1 MQKQSFDGLVVKL
14 ASAQTI
20 EKRSHGIVDHAD
32 TVNYRTGK
40 PKHKG
45 LFCESIFGPIRNFE
59 CSCGKY
65 KGVRYKAVVCERCG
79 VEVTNARVRRE
90 RMGHIDLATP
100 VIHVWYQ
107 NSVSGGIHHLL
118 GLSGNEIQKI
128 LGFVKY
134 IVTSHV
140 TDEQRENMFK
150 NLEEN
155 VKSTLERIDESYLS
169 EKEQIAINAK
179 ASKNALQDLEN
190 RYVANKAEIELEFN
204 RIKGIISTLDRGVT
218 ILESD
223 YRNIFSQFEDQ
234 VSFYSWPLAIYNMLK
249 GLDIKQEIDKN
260 LKEFSSIK
268 SVEKRKKT
276 FILIKLLINLYS
288 SGVEPENM
296 VITKLPVIPPD
307 LRPVVQLDGG
317 RFATSDVNLFYRRVL
332 MRNIRLK
339 KMIQVGMP
347 DVVKK
352 NEIRLLQEAVNN
364 LFVGEKQATGWGSG
378 TKVSKSLSDMLS
390 GKEGIFR
397 RNLLGK
403 RVDYSGR
410 SVITVWPNL
419 KLDECGIPLYIAMRI
434 FSPFVIGKLIAKK
447 IAYTP
452 KQAEKMIKEW
462 HPLALKYLEEV
473 VKDKY
478 VLLNRAPT
486 LHRLSIEAFKVKL
499 MPGKTI
505 RLHPL
510 VCTSFNADFDG
521 DQMAVH
527 LPISQEAQDEAKNL
541 IAADKNVLKPTDGE
555 PAIVHSQ
562 DMVHGIYYLTD
573 DRIHAWSFV
582 GYYHSMKSVIQAY
595 ESKSIQLKDKV
606 IVLFQDETIETT
618 VGRVIFNSVL
628 PEKNPFI
635 NETVH
640 KKKLHK
646 LLNNIFDEYGQ
657 ETAVKVADAI
667 KDLWF
672 NYATYSGLSISAVG
686 IEIPQEKEALLKLW
700 DDKVNEV
707 YKYYYKWFLS
717 DDEKHRQIVQ
727 IWTDIKN
734 KLEKHAKEL
743 LIDKGDDVFAMIDS
757 WARWSYNNSTQIL
770 GMKWLVMNQ
779 TGRIIELPIKGNFVE
794 GLSPIEYFI
803 SSHTARKGKA
813 DTALRTADSWYL
825 TRKLCDSSQEVVVKD
840 TDCGTEDSLIISKME
855 VESYNGD
862 FEETLYGR
870 VLASDIHDAYGN
882 TILHAGD
889 MIDKKK
895 LALILESDVDVV
907 NLRSPMICKTVS
919 GVCQKCYGMDL
930 ATREIVRLWTP
941 VGIIAAQSIG
951 EPSTQ
956 LTMDTFHKWWVVS
969 AGEDMAQGID
979 RVKQLFEV
987 RKPKT
992 SAIIAPFD
1000 GIVRFTEKG
1009 KMRFMSLESQFEKE
1023 TLLFKDGYE
1032 VTVKKGTSL
1041 VKGSVYAVKGASKM
1055 KVKDDGMVLEVHKD
1069 HIVFG
1074 TKKLVEYSLIGL
1086 NPLGINEW
1094 DEVFKGQ
1101 ILTSGAVDI
1110 KEYQDIV
1117 GDIEAMKYMLREVN
1131 AVYGVQG
1138 QAINDKHIE
1147 IIIKQLFSK
1156 VFIYD
1161 AGDSSLIPGSHAK
1174 YEDVVSINKELVSA
1188 GKRPCVFKRMVLW
1201 LTSIAKETDSWLSSA
1216 SFQETIRVMVD
1227 ASLKGAVDDLSDLK
1241 SNVIIGR
1248 LLPIGQEFI
1257 DRQDKSA
1264 FDEAMAQSQLTVE
1277 ERNVEVEA

>member
-40 PKHKG
+40 PKHKW

-65 KGVRYKAVVCERCG
+65 KGVRYKGVVCERCG

-107 NSVSGGIHHLL
+107 SSVSGGIHHLL

-134 IVTSHV
+134 IVTSQV
-140 TDEQRENMFK
+140 SDEQRESMFK
-150 NLEEN
+150 LLEDN
-155 VKSTLERIDESYLS
+155 VKETIIKIDEIYLA
-169 EKEQIAINAK
+169 EKEQISANTK
-179 ASKNALQDLEN
+179 APKNALQDLEN
-190 RYVANKAEIELEFN
+190 RYVGNKAEIDLEFN
-204 RIKGIISTLDRGVT
+204 RIKGIISSLDRGAT

-223 YRNIFSQFEDQ
+223 YRNIFSQFDGQ

-249 GLDIKQEIDKN
+249 GLNIKQEIDKN
-260 LKEFSSIK
+260 LKDFASIK

-307 LRPVVQLDGG
+307 LRPVVQLDGW

-364 LFVGEKQATGWGSG
+364 LFVGEKQTTWPG

-410 SVITVWPNL
+410 SVITVGPDL
-419 KLDECGIPLYIAMRI
+419 KLDECWIPLYIAVRI

-462 HPLALKYLEEV
+462 HPLALRYLQEV
-473 VKDKY
+473 VKEKY

-510 VCTSFNADFDG
+510 VCWSFNADFDG

-527 LPISQEAQDEAKNL
+527 LPISQEAQEEARTL

-573 DRIHAWSFV
+573 DRIHKGIFV
-582 GYYHSMKSVIQAY
+582 WYYDSIESVMHAY
-595 ESKSIQLKDKV
+595 QSKSIKLKDQV
-606 IVLFQDETIETT
+606 VLVLNGESIDTT
-618 VGRVIFNSVL
+618 VGRCIFNNAMPKWSV
-628 PEKNPFI
+628 FI
-635 NETVH
+635 NETIQ
-640 KKKLHK
+640 KKRLHN
-646 LLNNIFDEYGQ
+646 LLNRIFDDYGQ
-657 ETAVKVADAI
+657 EIAVDFADHI
-667 KDLWF
+667 KNLWF
-672 NYATYSGLSISAVG
+672 TYATFSWLSISAVG
-686 IEIPQEKEALLKLW
+686 IEIPHEKDELLKLG
-700 DDKVNEV
+700 DEKVNEV
-707 YKYYYKWFLS
+707 YKYYYKGFLS

-727 IWTDIKN
+727 IWTDIKD
-734 KLEKHAKEL
+734 KLEKHAKAL
-743 LIDKGDDVFAMIDS
+743 LIEKWDDVFSMIDS
-757 WARWSYNNSTQIL
+757 GSRWSYNNSTQIL
-770 GMKWLVMNQ
+770 GMKGLVMNQ
-779 TGRIIELPIKGNFVE
+779 TGKIIELPIKGNFVE
-794 GLSPIEYFI
+794 WLSPIEYFI
-803 SSHTARKGKA
+803 SAHTARKGKA

-825 TRKLCDSSQEVVVKD
+825 TRKLCDSSQEVVVKKD
-840 TDCGTEDSLIISKME
+840 DCGTEESLIVSKME

-870 VLASDIHDAYGN
+870 VLASDIEDSYNHI
-882 TILHAGD
+882 ILHTGD
-889 MIDKKK
+889 MIDKKN
-895 LALILESDVDVV
+895 LALLIDSDIEVV
-907 NLRSPMICKTVS
+907 NVRSPMICKTIS
-919 GVCQKCYGMDL
+919 WVCQKCYGMDL
-930 ATREIVRLWTP
+930 STRNIVKMGTP

-956 LTMDTFHKWWVVS
+956 LTMNTFHKGGVAS
-969 AGEDMAQGID
+969 AWEDMSQGIE

-992 SAIIAPFD
+992 AAIVASFD
-1000 GIVRFTEKG
+1000 GIIRFTEKW
-1009 KMRFMSLESQFEKE
+1009 KMRFMSLESNFEKE
-1023 TLLFKDGYE
+1023 TYLFKDGFE
-1032 VTVKKGTSL
+1032 SIVKKWTSL
-1041 VKGSVYAVKGASKM
+1041 IKWSVYAVKGASKM
-1055 KVKDDGMVLEVHKD
+1055 KVQDDGMVLEVHKD

-1074 TKKLVEYSLIGL
+1074 TKKLLEYSLIGL
-1086 NPLGINEW
+1086 NPLGLDEW
-1094 DEVFKGQ
+1094 DEVFKWQ
-1101 ILTSGAVDI
+1101 ILTSWAVDL
-1110 KEYQDIV
+1110 KEYQEIV
-1117 GDIEAMKYMLREVN
+1117 WDLEAMKYMLREVN
-1131 AVYGVQG
+1131 AVYGIQG
-1138 QAINDKHIE
+1138 QSINDKHIE

-1156 VFIYD
+1156 VFIFD
-1161 AGDSSLIPGSHAK
+1161 AGDSSLIPWSHAK
-1174 YEDVVSINKELVSA
+1174 YEDVVSINAELIAA
-1188 GKRPCVFKRMVLW
+1188 GKKPCVFKRMVLG

-1227 ASLKGAVDDLSDLK
+1227 ASLKWSVDNLSDLK
-1241 SNVIIGR
+1241 ANVILWR

-1264 FDEAMAQSQLTVE
+1264 FELAMSQDQVTVDK
-1277 ERNVEVEA
+1277 VVKV

>member
-1 MQKQSFDGLVVKL
+1 MHKQSFDGLVVKL

-40 PKHKG
+40 PKHKW
-45 LFCESIFGPIRNFE
+45 LFCESIFWPIRNYE

-65 KGVRYKAVVCERCG
+65 KWVRYKWVVCERCW

-107 NSVSGGIHHLL
+107 SGVSGGIHHLL
-118 GLSGNEIQKI
+118 WLSGNEIQKI
-128 LGFVKY
+128 LWFVKY
-134 IVTSHV
+134 IVTSNV
-140 TDEQRENMFK
+140 TDESREKMFLS
-150 NLEEN
+150 LEEN
-155 VKSTLERIDESYLS
+155 VKSTLVRIDEMYLQ
-169 EKEQIAINAK
+169 EKEVIASNAK
-179 ASKNALQDLEN
+179 ASKNALQDLDSK
-190 RYVANKAEIELEFN
+190 YIANKNDIEQEFN
-204 RIKGIISTLDRGVT
+204 RVKNIISDLDRGST

-223 YRNIFSQFEDQ
+223 YRNIFSNFDDV
-234 VSFYSWPLAIYNMLK
+234 VSFHSWPLAIYNLLK
-249 GLDIKQEIDKN
+249 SLDVKKEIDKN
-260 LKEFSSIK
+260 LKEFPTIK
-268 SVEKRKKT
+268 SVEKRKKI

-288 SGVEPENM
+288 SGVAPENM

-364 LFVGEKQATGWGSG
+364 LFVWEKQAAGGSG

-434 FSPFVIGKLIAKK
+434 FSPFVVGKLIQKK
-447 IAYTP
+447 ITYTP
-452 KQAEKMIKEW
+452 KQAEKMIKEG

-527 LPISQEAQDEAKNL
+527 LPISYEAQQEAKNL
-541 IAADKNVLKPTDGE
+541 IAADKNVLKPTDGQ
-555 PAIVHSQ
+555 PAITHSQ

-573 DRIHAWSFV
+573 DKIHAGVFV
-582 GYYHSMKSVIQAY
+582 GYYDSFETVISSYNSSSVW
-595 ESKSIQLKDKV
+595 LKDK
-606 IVLFQDETIETT
+606 ITLVLDGQTPIETT
-618 VGRVIFNSVL
+618 VGRVLFNSVL
-628 PEKNPFI
+628 PQSDIAFI
-635 NETVH
+635 NETIN
-640 KKKLHK
+640 KKKLHN
-646 LLNNIFDEYGQ
+646 LLNRIFDEFGQ
-657 ETAVKVADAI
+657 EAAVKVADAI

-672 NYATYSGLSISAVG
+672 KFATHSGLSISAIG
-686 IEIPQEKEALLKLW
+686 IQIPQEKEQILKEG
-700 DDKVNEV
+700 DDKINEI

-727 IWTDIKN
+727 VWSDVKSQIEAIVK
-734 KLEKHAKEL
+734 KM
-743 LIDKGDDVFAMIDS
+743 LIAAGDDVFAMIDS

-770 GMKWLVMNQ
+770 GMKGLVMNQ
-779 TGRIIELPIKGNFVE
+779 TGKIIELPIKGNFVE
-794 GLSPIEYFI
+794 WLTPIEYFI

-825 TRKLCDSSQEVVVKD
+825 TRKLCDASQEVVVKEHDCD
-840 TDCGTEDSLIISKME
+840 TTDSLIVSKME

-870 VLASDIHDAYGN
+870 VLASDVIDWYGN
-882 TILHAGD
+882 VILHTWD
-889 MIDKKK
+889 MLDKKK
-895 LALILESDVDVV
+895 LNMILTADIDLI
-907 NLRSPMICKTVS
+907 NIRSPMICKTVS

-930 ATREIVRLWTP
+930 ATREIVNLGTP

-969 AGEDMAQGID
+969 AWEDMAQGID

-1000 GIVRFTEKG
+1000 GTVRFYEKW
-1009 KMRFMSLESQFEKE
+1009 KMKFMSLQSEFAQE
-1023 TLLFKDGYE
+1023 TLLFKEWYTL
-1032 VTVKKGTSL
+1032 TVKKWDSL
-1041 VKGSVYAVKGASKM
+1041 VKWSIYAMKGTSKM
-1055 KVKDDGMVLEVHKD
+1055 KVKEDGMVLEVSKD

-1074 TKKLVEYSLIGL
+1074 TKKLTEYSLTGL
-1086 NPLGINEW
+1086 NPLISNEW
-1094 DEVFKGQ
+1094 ESVYKWQ
-1101 ILTSGAVDI
+1101 ILTTWAVDI
-1110 KEYQDIV
+1110 KEYQEVV
-1117 GDIEAMKYMLREVN
+1117 GDIEAMKYMLRQVN
-1131 AVYGVQG
+1131 GVYWVQG

-1161 AGDSSLIPGSHAK
+1161 AGNSSLIPGSHAK
-1174 YEDVVSINKELVSA
+1174 YEDVVTINKQLEAA
-1188 GKRPCVFKRMVLW
+1188 GKKPCVYKRMVLW

-1227 ASLKGAVDDLSDLK
+1227 ASLKWAVDDLNDLK
-1241 SNVIIGR
+1241 ANVIIGR
-1248 LLPIGQEFI
+1248 LLPIGQEFVA
-1257 DRQDKSA
+1257 RQERNA
-1264 FDEAMAQSQLTVE
+1264 FDLGMTHDQTTITHSDTID
-1277 ERNVEVEA
+1277 

>member
-20 EKRSHGIVDHAD
+20 EKRSHGVVDHAD

-40 PKHKG
+40 PKQKG

-118 GLSGNEIQKI
+118 GLSGTEIQKI

-134 IVTSHV
+134 IVTSQV
-140 TDEQRENMFK
+140 TDEQRELMYK
-150 NLEEN
+150 TLEESVTATMN
-155 VKSTLERIDESYLS
+155 QLDEVYAA
-169 EKEQIAINAK
+169 EKEQLASNAK
-179 ASKNALQDLEN
+179 ASKNALQDLESK
-190 RYVANKAEIELEFN
+190 YIANKAEIDLEFN
-204 RIKGIISTLDRGVT
+204 RVKGIIATLDRGAT

-223 YRNIFSQFEDQ
+223 YRSIFAQFDEQ
-234 VSFYSWPLAIYNMLK
+234 VAFHSGPLAIYNMLK
-249 GLDIKQEIDKN
+249 GLDLKQEIDKN
-260 LKEFSSIK
+260 LKEFATIK

-288 SGVEPENM
+288 SGVAPENM

-364 LFVGEKQATGWGSG
+364 LFVGEKQAAGAGS
-378 TKVSKSLSDMLS
+378 KVSKSLSDMLS

-410 SVITVWPNL
+410 SVITVGPQL

-447 IAYTP
+447 VAYTP
-452 KQAEKMIKEW
+452 KQAEKMIKEG

-527 LPISQEAQDEAKNL
+527 LPISQDAQDEAKNL

-573 DRIHAWSFV
+573 DRIHAGAMM
-582 GYYHSMKSVIQAY
+582 GYFDSLEAVIQAY
-595 ESKSIQLKDKV
+595 EAKSVNLKDKV
-606 IVLFQDETIETT
+606 VVLVNNEPVETT

-628 PEKNPFI
+628 PEGTPYI
-635 NETVH
+635 NETIQ

-646 LLNNIFDEYGQ
+646 LLNSIFDDSGQ
-657 ETAVKVADAI
+657 ESAVKVADAI
-667 KDLWF
+667 KDLGF
-672 NYATYSGLSISAVG
+672 KYATYSGLSISAVG
-686 IEIPQEKEALLKLW
+686 IEIPQEKDALLRQG
-700 DDKVNEV
+700 DEQVNEV
-707 YKYYYKWFLS
+707 YKYYYKGFLT

-727 IWTDIKN
+727 IWTDVKN

-743 LIDKGDDVFAMIDS
+743 LIEKGDDVYSMIDS
-757 WARWSYNNSTQIL
+757 GARGSYNNSTQIL
-770 GMKWLVMNQ
+770 GMKGLVMNQ
-779 TGRIIELPIKGNFVE
+779 TGKIIELPIKGNFVE

-813 DTALRTADSWYL
+813 DTALRTADSGYL
-825 TRKLCDSSQEVVVKD
+825 TRKLCDSSQEVVVKQE
-840 TDCGTEDSLIISKME
+840 DCGTQESLIISKAE
-855 VESYNGD
+855 VESYSGD

-870 VLASDIHDAYGN
+870 VLASDLHDAYGN
-882 TILHAGD
+882 VILHAGD

-895 LALILESDVDVV
+895 LNLIIESDIEIV
-907 NLRSPMICKTVS
+907 NVRSPMICKTVS

-930 ATREIVRLWTP
+930 ATREIVRLGTP

-956 LTMDTFHKWWVVS
+956 LTMDTFHK
-969 AGEDMAQGID
+969 G
-979 RVKQLFEV
+979 
-987 RKPKT
+987 
-992 SAIIAPFD
+992 
-1000 GIVRFTEKG
+1000 
-1009 KMRFMSLESQFEKE
+1009 
-1023 TLLFKDGYE
+1023 
-1032 VTVKKGTSL
+1032 
-1041 VKGSVYAVKGASKM
+1041 
-1055 KVKDDGMVLEVHKD
+1055 
-1069 HIVFG
+1069 
-1074 TKKLVEYSLIGL
+1074 
-1086 NPLGINEW
+1086 
-1094 DEVFKGQ
+1094 
-1101 ILTSGAVDI
+1101 
-1110 KEYQDIV
+1110 
-1117 GDIEAMKYMLREVN
+1117 
-1131 AVYGVQG
+1131 
-1138 QAINDKHIE
+1138 
-1147 IIIKQLFSK
+1147 
-1156 VFIYD
+1156 
-1161 AGDSSLIPGSHAK
+1161 
-1174 YEDVVSINKELVSA
+1174 
-1188 GKRPCVFKRMVLW
+1188 
-1201 LTSIAKETDSWLSSA
+1201 
-1216 SFQETIRVMVD
+1216 
-1227 ASLKGAVDDLSDLK
+1227 
-1241 SNVIIGR
+1241 
-1248 LLPIGQEFI
+1248 
-1257 DRQDKSA
+1257 
-1264 FDEAMAQSQLTVE
+1264 
-1277 ERNVEVEA
+1277 

>member
-20 EKRSHGIVDHAD
+20 EKRSHGVVDHAD

-40 PKHKG
+40 PKQKW

-134 IVTSHV
+134 IVTSQI
-140 TDEQRENMFK
+140 TDEQREAMFTM
-150 NLEEN
+150 LEEN
-155 VKSTLERIDESYLS
+155 VKATIAKIDESYLV
-169 EKEQIAINAK
+169 EKEQIITNTK

-190 RYVANKAEIELEFN
+190 RYIANKVEVDLEFN
-204 RIKGIISTLDRGVT
+204 RIKGLISTLDRGAT

-223 YRNIFSQFEDQ
+223 YRNIFAQFDEQ
-234 VSFYSWPLAIYNMLK
+234 VAFHSGPLAIYNMLK

-288 SGVEPENM
+288 SGVAPENM

-364 LFVGEKQATGWGSG
+364 LFVGEKQTTGAGS
-378 TKVSKSLSDMLS
+378 KVSKSLSDMLS

-410 SVITVWPNL
+410 SVITVWPHL

-452 KQAEKMIKEW
+452 KQAEKMIKEG
-462 HPLALKYLEEV
+462 HHLALKYLEEV

-573 DRIHAWSFV
+573 DRIHAGAMM
-582 GYYHSMKSVIQAY
+582 GYFESLEAVIQAY
-595 ESKSIQLKDKV
+595 QAQSVKLKDKV
-606 IVLFQDETIETT
+606 IVLVEDEAIETT
-618 VGRVIFNSVL
+618 VGRVIFNSSL
-628 PEKNPFI
+628 PEDTLFI
-635 NETVH
+635 NETIQ

-646 LLNNIFDEYGQ
+646 LLNSIFDDYGQ

-667 KDLWF
+667 KDLGF
-672 NYATYSGLSISAVG
+672 KYATYSWLSISAVG
-686 IEIPQEKEALLKLW
+686 IEIPQEKDALLKQG
-700 DDKVNEV
+700 DEQVNEV
-707 YKYYYKWFLS
+707 YKYYYKGFLT
-717 DDEKHRQIVQ
+717 DDEKHRQIIQ
-727 IWTDIKN
+727 IWTDVKN
-734 KLEKHAKEL
+734 KLEKYAKEL
-743 LIDKGDDVFAMIDS
+743 LIEKGDDVFAMIDS
-757 WARWSYNNSTQIL
+757 GARGSYNNSTQIL

-779 TGRIIELPIKGNFVE
+779 TGKIIELPIKGNFVE

-813 DTALRTADSWYL
+813 DTALRTADSGYL
-825 TRKLCDSSQEVVVKD
+825 TRKLCDSSQEVVVKQH
-840 TDCGTEDSLIISKME
+840 DCGTEDSLIISKVE
-855 VESYNGD
+855 IESYNGD

-870 VLASDIHDAYGN
+870 VLASDIEDSYGN
-882 TILHAGD
+882 TILHIGD

-895 LALILESDVDVV
+895 LNLIVEGDIDLV
-907 NLRSPMICKTVS
+907 NVRSPMICKTVS

-930 ATREIVRLWTP
+930 ATRDIVRLGTP

-956 LTMDTFHKWWVVS
+956 LTMDTFHKGWVVS
-969 AGEDMAQGID
+969 AWEDMAQGID

-992 SAIIAPFD
+992 SAIVAPFD

-1009 KMRFMSLESQFEKE
+1009 KMRFMILESNFDKE
-1023 TLLFKDGYE
+1023 TYLFKDGYE
-1032 VTVKKGTSL
+1032 ATVKKGTSL
-1041 VKGSVYAVKGASKM
+1041 IKWSVYAVKWASKM
-1055 KVKDDGMVLEVHKD
+1055 KVKDDGMVLEVKKD
-1069 HIVFG
+1069 HIIFG

-1086 NPLGINEW
+1086 NPIGLDEG
-1094 DEVFKGQ
+1094 DEVLKGQ
-1101 ILTSGAVDI
+1101 ILTTGAVDI

-1117 GDIEAMKYMLREVN
+1117 GDLEAMKYMLREVN

-1161 AGDSSLIPGSHAK
+1161 AGDSSYIPGSHAK
-1174 YEDVVSINKELVSA
+1174 YEDVVSINKELVTA
-1188 GKRPCVFKRMVLW
+1188 GKRPCIFKRMVLG

-1241 SNVIIGR
+1241 SNVILGR

-1264 FDEAMAQSQLTVE
+1264 FELAMAQDQMTVDKKGE
-1277 ERNVEVEA
+1277 EIVQV

>member
-20 EKRSHGIVDHAD
+20 EKRSHGVVDHAD

-40 PKHKG
+40 PKQKW
-45 LFCESIFGPIRNFE
+45 LFCESIFGPMRNFE

-65 KGVRYKAVVCERCG
+65 KGVRYKGVVCERCG

-90 RMGHIDLATP
+90 RMGHIELATP

-107 NSVSGGIHHLL
+107 SSVSGGIHHLL

-134 IVTSHV
+134 IVTSQI
-140 TDEQRENMFK
+140 TDEQREQMFTM
-150 NLEEN
+150 LEEN
-155 VKSTLERIDESYLS
+155 VTQTMARIDEIYLA
-169 EKEQIAINAK
+169 EKEQISANAK
-179 ASKNALQDLEN
+179 APKNALQDLEN
-190 RYVANKAEIELEFN
+190 RYVGNKAEVDLEFN
-204 RIKGIISTLDRGVT
+204 RVKAIISTLNRGVT

-223 YRNIFSQFEDQ
+223 YRNIFSQFDSQ

-249 GLDIKQEIDKN
+249 GLDIKKEIDKN

-296 VITKLPVIPPD
+296 IITKLPVIPPD

-364 LFVGEKQATGWGSG
+364 LFVGEKQTAGAGN
-378 TKVSKSLSDMLS
+378 KVSKSLSDMLS

-410 SVITVWPNL
+410 SVITVWPDL
-419 KLDECGIPLYIAMRI
+419 KLDECGIPLYIAVRI
-434 FSPFVIGKLIAKK
+434 FSPFVIGKLISKK

-510 VCTSFNADFDG
+510 VCWSFNADFDG

-527 LPISQEAQDEAKNL
+527 LPISQEAQEEAKTL
-541 IAADKNVLKPTDGE
+541 IAADKNLLKPTDGE

-573 DRIHAWSFV
+573 DKINEGVFV
-582 GYYHSMKSVIQAY
+582 GYYDSLQTVVHSYQ
-595 ESKSIQLKDKV
+595 SKSIQLKDKILLV
-606 IVLFQDETIETT
+606 FNGESIETT
-618 VGRVIFNSVL
+618 VGRVIFNSAL
-628 PEKNPFI
+628 PEWSTFI
-635 NETVH
+635 NETIK
-640 KKKLHK
+640 KKKLHS
-646 LLNNIFDEYGQ
+646 LLNDVFDEYGPEITVEFADQ
-657 ETAVKVADAI
+657 VKN
-667 KDLWF
+667 LWF
-672 NYATYSGLSISAVG
+672 TYATLSWLSISAVG
-686 IEIPQEKEALLKLW
+686 IEIPHEKEALLK
-700 DDKVNEV
+700 DGDERVNEV
-707 YKYYYKWFLS
+707 YKYYYKGFLS
-717 DDEKHRQIVQ
+717 DEEKHRQIVQ
-727 IWTDIKN
+727 IWTDVKDA
-734 KLEKHAKEL
+734 LEKHAKAL
-743 LIDKGDDVFAMIDS
+743 LIEKADDVFAMIDS
-757 WARWSYNNSTQIL
+757 GARWSYNNSTQIL

-779 TGRIIELPIKGNFVE
+779 TGKIIELPIKGNFVE
-794 GLSPIEYFI
+794 WLSPIEYFI
-803 SSHTARKGKA
+803 SAHTARKGKA
-813 DTALRTADSWYL
+813 DTALRTADSGYL
-825 TRKLCDSSQEVVVKD
+825 TRKLCDSSQEVVVKQE
-840 TDCGTEDSLIISKME
+840 DCGTEDSLIVSKME
-855 VESYNGD
+855 VESYSGD

-870 VLASDIHDAYGN
+870 VLATDIEDSYGT
-882 TILHAGD
+882 TILHTGD
-889 MIDKKK
+889 MIDKKN
-895 LALILESDVDVV
+895 LALLMESNIEVV
-907 NLRSPMICKTVS
+907 NVRSPMICKQIS
-919 GVCQKCYGMDL
+919 WVCQKCYGMDL
-930 ATREIVRLWTP
+930 STRNVVKMGTP

-969 AGEDMAQGID
+969 AWEDMAQGIE

-992 SAIIAPFD
+992 AAVVASFD
-1000 GIVRFTEKG
+1000 GIVRFTEKW
-1009 KMRFMSLESQFEKE
+1009 KMRFMTLESDFERE
-1023 TLLFKDGYE
+1023 TYLFKDGFE
-1032 VTVKKGTSL
+1032 STVKKGTSL
-1041 VKGSVYAVKGASKM
+1041 IKWSVYAVKKASKM

-1074 TKKLVEYSLIGL
+1074 TKKILEYSLIGL
-1086 NPLGINEW
+1086 NPLGLEEG
-1094 DEVFKGQ
+1094 DEVFKWQ
-1101 ILTSGAVDI
+1101 ILTSGAVDL
-1110 KEYQDIV
+1110 KEYQVIV
-1117 GDIEAMKYMLREVN
+1117 WDLEAMKYMLREVN

-1138 QAINDKHIE
+1138 QSINDKHIE

-1156 VFIYD
+1156 VFVYD
-1161 AGDSSLIPGSHAK
+1161 AGDSTLIPWSHAK
-1174 YEDVVSINKELVSA
+1174 YEEVVSINKELIAA
-1188 GKRPCVFKRMVLW
+1188 GKRPCVYKRMVLG

-1227 ASLKGAVDDLSDLK
+1227 ASLKGSVDNLTDLK
-1241 SNVIIGR
+1241 ANVIIGR

-1264 FDEAMAQSQLTVE
+1264 FELAMTQDQITIEESTAQV
-1277 ERNVEVEA
+1277 

>member
-1 MQKQSFDGLVVKL
+1 MHKQSFDGLVVKL

-40 PKHKG
+40 PKHKW
-45 LFCESIFGPIRNFE
+45 LFCESIFGPIRNYE

-65 KGVRYKAVVCERCG
+65 KWVRYKWVVCERCG

-90 RMGHIDLATP
+90 RMWHIDLATP
-100 VIHVWYQ
+100 VVHVWYQ
-107 NSVSGGIHHLL
+107 SGVSGGIHHLL

-128 LGFVKY
+128 LWFVKY
-134 IVTSHV
+134 IVTSHI
-140 TDEQRENMFK
+140 TDEMREKMYQS
-150 NLEEN
+150 LGDN
-155 VKSTLERIDESYLS
+155 VISTVARIDEMYLQ
-169 EKEQIAINAK
+169 EKEQIAANPK
-179 ASKNALQDLEN
+179 ASKNALLDLDSK
-190 RYVANKAEIELEFN
+190 YAANKNDIDQEFTRVKN
-204 RIKGIISTLDRGVT
+204 IISDLDRGST

-223 YRNIFSQFEDQ
+223 YRNIFSNFDDII
-234 VSFYSWPLAIYNMLK
+234 SFYSGPLAIYNLLK
-249 GLDIKQEIDKN
+249 SLDVKKEIDKH
-260 LKEFSSIK
+260 LKEFPTIK
-268 SVEKRKKT
+268 SVEKRKKI

-288 SGVEPENM
+288 SGVAPENM

-364 LFVGEKQATGWGSG
+364 LFVGEKQTAATGSGS
-378 TKVSKSLSDMLS
+378 KVSKSLSDMLS

-410 SVITVWPNL
+410 SVITVGPNL

-434 FSPFVIGKLIAKK
+434 FSPFVVGKLIQKK
-447 IAYTP
+447 ITYTP
-452 KQAEKMIKEW
+452 KQAEKMIKEG

-510 VCTSFNADFDG
+510 VCNSFNADFDG

-527 LPISQEAQDEAKNL
+527 LPISYEAQQEAKNL
-541 IAADKNVLKPTDGE
+541 IAADKNVLKPTDGQ
-555 PAIVHSQ
+555 PAITHSQ

-573 DRIHAWSFV
+573 DKIHVWVFV
-582 GYYHSMKSVIQAY
+582 WYY
-595 ESKSIQLKDKV
+595 ESFDAVLQSYNSSDIKLKDK
-606 IVLFQDETIETT
+606 ITLVLDGESPIETT
-618 VGRVIFNSVL
+618 VGRVIFNSIL
-628 PEKNPFI
+628 PEWSSSFI
-635 NETVH
+635 NETIN
-640 KKKLHK
+640 KKKLHN
-646 LLNNIFDEYGQ
+646 LLNRIFDDFGQ
-657 ETAVKVADAI
+657 EITVQVADAI

-672 NYATYSGLSISAVG
+672 KFATQSGLSISAIG
-686 IEIPQEKEALLKLW
+686 IQIPHEKDQLLKQG
-700 DDKVNEV
+700 DDKINEI
-707 YKYYYKWFLS
+707 YKYYYKGFLS
-717 DDEKHRQIVQ
+717 DEEKHRQIVQ
-727 IWTDIKN
+727 VWSEVKSQIEWIVK
-734 KLEKHAKEL
+734 KM
-743 LIDKGDDVFAMIDS
+743 LIAAGDDVFAMIDS

-770 GMKWLVMNQ
+770 GMKGLVMNQ
-779 TGRIIELPIKGNFVE
+779 TGKIIELPIKGNFVE
-794 GLSPIEYFI
+794 WLTPIEYFI

-813 DTALRTADSWYL
+813 DTALRTADSGYL
-825 TRKLCDSSQEVVVKD
+825 TRKLCDASQEVVVKAH
-840 TDCGTEDSLIISKME
+840 DCGTTDSLIISKME
-855 VESYNGD
+855 VESYSGD

-870 VLASDIHDAYGN
+870 VLASDLHDSYGN
-882 TILHAGD
+882 VILHTGD
-889 MIDKKK
+889 MLDKKN
-895 LALILESDVDVV
+895 LNFILESDIDVV
-907 NLRSPMICKTVS
+907 NIRSPMICKTVS

-930 ATREIVRLWTP
+930 ATREIVNLGTP

-969 AGEDMAQGID
+969 AWEDMAQGID

-992 SAIIAPFD
+992 SAIVSPYD
-1000 GIVRFTEKG
+1000 GVVRFYDKW
-1009 KMRFMSLESQFEKE
+1009 KMKFMSLQSEFDKD
-1023 TLLFKDGYE
+1023 TLLFKDGYTL
-1032 VTVKKGTSL
+1032 TVKKWDSL
-1041 VKGSVYAVKGASKM
+1041 VKWSIYAMKGTSKM
-1055 KVKDDGMVLEVHKD
+1055 KVKDDGMVLEVAKD
-1069 HIVFG
+1069 HIIFG
-1074 TKKLVEYSLIGL
+1074 TKKVTEYSLTGL
-1086 NPLGINEW
+1086 NPLISNEGESVYKW
-1094 DEVFKGQ
+1094 Q
-1101 ILTSGAVDI
+1101 ILTTWAVDI
-1110 KEYQDIV
+1110 KEYQDVV
-1117 GDIEAMKYMLREVN
+1117 GDIEAMKYMLRQVN
-1131 AVYGVQG
+1131 GVYGVQG
-1138 QAINDKHIE
+1138 QSINDKHIE

-1161 AGDSSLIPGSHAK
+1161 AGNSSLIPGSHAK
-1174 YEDVVSINKELVSA
+1174 YEDVVTINRELEVV
-1188 GKRPCVFKRMVLW
+1188 GKKPCVYKRMVLW

-1227 ASLKGAVDDLSDLK
+1227 ASLKWSVDDLSDLK
-1241 SNVIIGR
+1241 ANVIIGR
-1248 LLPIGQEFI
+1248 LLPIGQEFVA
-1257 DRQDKSA
+1257 RQERDA
-1264 FDEAMAQSQLTVE
+1264 FDLGMTHDQTTITDSTQTQ
-1277 ERNVEVEA
+1277 

>member
-1 MQKQSFDGLVVKL
+1 MHKQSFDGLVVKL

-40 PKHKG
+40 PKHKW
-45 LFCESIFGPIRNFE
+45 LFCESIFGPIRNYE

-65 KGVRYKAVVCERCG
+65 KWVRYKWVVCERCG

-90 RMGHIDLATP
+90 RMWHIDLATP
-100 VIHVWYQ
+100 VVHVWYQ
-107 NSVSGGIHHLL
+107 SGVSGGIHHLL

-128 LGFVKY
+128 LWFVKY
-134 IVTSHV
+134 IVTSHI
-140 TDEQRENMFK
+140 TDEMREKMYQS
-150 NLEEN
+150 LGEN
-155 VKSTLERIDESYLS
+155 VISTVARIDEMYLH
-169 EKEQIAINAK
+169 EKEQIAANAK
-179 ASKNALQDLEN
+179 ASKNALQDLDSK
-190 RYVANKAEIELEFN
+190 YAANKHDIDQEFTRVKN
-204 RIKGIISTLDRGVT
+204 IISDLDRGST

-223 YRNIFSQFEDQ
+223 YRNIFSNFDDI
-234 VSFYSWPLAIYNMLK
+234 VSFYSGPLAIHNLLK
-249 GLDIKQEIDKN
+249 SLDVKKEIDKH
-260 LKEFSSIK
+260 LKEFPTIK
-268 SVEKRKKT
+268 SVEKRKKI

-288 SGVEPENM
+288 SGVAPENM

-364 LFVGEKQATGWGSG
+364 LFVGEKQTAATGSGS
-378 TKVSKSLSDMLS
+378 KVSKSLSDMLS

-410 SVITVWPNL
+410 SVITVGPNL
-419 KLDECGIPLYIAMRI
+419 KLDECWIPLYIAMRI
-434 FSPFVIGKLIAKK
+434 FSPFVVGKLIQKK
-447 IAYTP
+447 ITYTP
-452 KQAEKMIKEW
+452 KQAEKMIKEG

-527 LPISQEAQDEAKNL
+527 LPISYEAQQEAKNL
-541 IAADKNVLKPTDGE
+541 IAADKNVLKPTDGQ
-555 PAIVHSQ
+555 PAITHSQ

-573 DRIHAWSFV
+573 DKIHVWVFVWYFESFDAV
-582 GYYHSMKSVIQAY
+582 LHSYNSSDIK
-595 ESKSIQLKDKV
+595 LKDK
-606 IVLFQDETIETT
+606 ITLVLDGQSPIETT
-618 VGRVIFNSVL
+618 VWRVIFNSIL
-628 PEKNPFI
+628 PEWVTSFI
-635 NETVH
+635 NETIN
-640 KKKLHK
+640 KKKLHN
-646 LLNNIFDEYGQ
+646 LLNRVFDDYGQ
-657 ETAVKVADAI
+657 EITVQVADDI

-672 NYATYSGLSISAVG
+672 KFATQSGLSISAIG
-686 IEIPQEKEALLKLW
+686 IQIPHEKDQLLKQW
-700 DDKVNEV
+700 DDKINEI
-707 YKYYYKWFLS
+707 YKYYYKGFLS

-727 IWTDIKN
+727 VWSEVKSQIEWIVK
-734 KLEKHAKEL
+734 KM
-743 LIDKGDDVFAMIDS
+743 LISAWDDVFAMIDS

-779 TGRIIELPIKGNFVE
+779 TGKIIELPIKGNFVE
-794 GLSPIEYFI
+794 WLTPIEYFI

-813 DTALRTADSWYL
+813 DTALRTADSGYL
-825 TRKLCDSSQEVVVKD
+825 TRKLCDASQEVVVKEH
-840 TDCGTEDSLIISKME
+840 DCGTTDSLIISKME

-870 VLASDIHDAYGN
+870 VLASDLYDSYGN
-882 TILHAGD
+882 IIIHTGDIL
-889 MIDKKK
+889 DKRN
-895 LALILESDVDVV
+895 LNLVLESDIDVV
-907 NLRSPMICKTVS
+907 NIRSPMICKTVS

-930 ATREIVRLWTP
+930 ATREIVNLGTP

-969 AGEDMAQGID
+969 AWEDMAQGID

-992 SAIIAPFD
+992 SAIISPYD
-1000 GIVRFTEKG
+1000 GVVRFYEKW
-1009 KMRFMSLESQFEKE
+1009 KMKFMSIQSEFEKD
-1023 TLLFKDGYE
+1023 TLLFKEGYTL
-1032 VTVKKGTSL
+1032 TVKKWDSL
-1041 VKGSVYAVKGASKM
+1041 IKWSIYAMKWTSKM
-1055 KVKDDGMVLEVHKD
+1055 KVKDDGMVLEVAKD

-1074 TKKLVEYSLIGL
+1074 TKKATEYSLTWL
-1086 NPLGINEW
+1086 NPLISNEGESVYKW
-1094 DEVFKGQ
+1094 Q
-1101 ILTSGAVDI
+1101 ILTNWAVDI
-1110 KEYQDIV
+1110 KEYQDVV
-1117 GDIEAMKYMLREVN
+1117 GDIEAMKYMLRQVN
-1131 AVYGVQG
+1131 GVYGVQG
-1138 QAINDKHIE
+1138 QSINDKHIE

-1161 AGDSSLIPGSHAK
+1161 AGNSSLIPGSHAK
-1174 YEDVVSINKELVSA
+1174 YEDVVTINRELEAA
-1188 GKRPCVFKRMVLW
+1188 GKKPCVFKRMVLW

-1227 ASLKGAVDDLSDLK
+1227 ASLKWSVDDLSDLK
-1241 SNVIIGR
+1241 ANVIIGR

-1257 DRQDKSA
+1257 ARQERDA
-1264 FDEAMAQSQLTVE
+1264 FDLGMTHDQTTITDSTQVQ
-1277 ERNVEVEA
+1277 

>member
-1 MQKQSFDGLVVKL
+1 M
-14 ASAQTI
+14 
-20 EKRSHGIVDHAD
+20 
-32 TVNYRTGK
+32 
-40 PKHKG
+40 
-45 LFCESIFGPIRNFE
+45 
-59 CSCGKY
+59 
-65 KGVRYKAVVCERCG
+65 
-79 VEVTNARVRRE
+79 
-90 RMGHIDLATP
+90 
-100 VIHVWYQ
+100 
-107 NSVSGGIHHLL
+107 
-118 GLSGNEIQKI
+118 I
-128 LGFVKY
+128 L
-134 IVTSHV
+134 I
-140 TDEQRENMFK
+140 K
-150 NLEEN
+150 NLW
-155 VKSTLERIDESYLS
+155 VK
-169 EKEQIAINAK
+169 N
-179 ASKNALQDLEN
+179 
-190 RYVANKAEIELEFN
+190 
-204 RIKGIISTLDRGVT
+204 IISDLDRGTT

-223 YRNIFSQFEDQ
+223 YRNIFSNFDDI
-234 VSFYSWPLAIYNMLK
+234 VSFYSGPLAIYNLLK
-249 GLDIKQEIDKN
+249 SLDVKKEIDKN
-260 LKEFSSIK
+260 LKEFPTIK
-268 SVEKRKKT
+268 SVEKRKKI

-288 SGVEPENM
+288 SGVSPENM

-364 LFVGEKQATGWGSG
+364 LFVWEKQTTGWWSG

-434 FSPFVIGKLIAKK
+434 FSPFVVGKLIQKK
-447 IAYTP
+447 ITYTP
-452 KQAEKMIKEW
+452 KQAEKMIKEG

-527 LPISQEAQDEAKNL
+527 LPISYEAQQEAKTL
-541 IAADKNVLKPTDGE
+541 IAADKNVLKPTDGQ

-573 DRIHAWSFV
+573 DKIHPWVFV
-582 GYYHSMKSVIQAY
+582 WYYDSLDSVIQAY
-595 ESKSIQLKDKV
+595 NSSSIKLKDK
-606 IVLFQDETIETT
+606 ITLVLDGNPPIETT
-618 VGRVIFNSVL
+618 AWRVLFNNVL
-628 PEKNPFI
+628 PSSSTIFI
-635 NETVH
+635 NETIN
-640 KKKLHK
+640 KKKLHN
-646 LLNNIFDEYGQ
+646 LLNRIFDEFGQ
-657 ETAVKVADAI
+657 EAAVQAADSI
-667 KDLWF
+667 KDLGF
-672 NYATYSGLSISAVG
+672 TFATLSGLSISAVG
-686 IEIPQEKEALLKLW
+686 INIPKEKEALLKLW
-700 DDKVNEV
+700 DERVNEV

-727 IWTDIKN
+727 IWSDIKSQIEAIV
-734 KLEKHAKEL
+734 KKI
-743 LIDKGDDVFAMIDS
+743 LINAEGDDIYAMIDS

-779 TGRIIELPIKGNFVE
+779 TGKIIELPIKGNFVE
-794 GLSPIEYFI
+794 WLTPIEYFI

-813 DTALRTADSWYL
+813 DTALRTADSGYL
-825 TRKLCDSSQEVVVKD
+825 TRKLCDASQEVVVKQE
-840 TDCGTEDSLIISKME
+840 DCGTVDSLIVSKME

-870 VLASDIHDAYGN
+870 VLASDVIDAYGN
-882 TILHAGD
+882 VILHTGD
-889 MIDKKK
+889 MLNKKN
-895 LALILESDVDVV
+895 LTLILESDIDVI
-907 NLRSPMICKTVS
+907 NIRSPMICKTVS

-930 ATREIVRLWTP
+930 ATREIVNLGTP
-941 VGIIAAQSIG
+941 VGIIAAQSIW

-956 LTMDTFHKWWVVS
+956 LTMDTFHKGWVVS
-969 AGEDMAQGID
+969 AWEDMAQGID

-992 SAIIAPFD
+992 AAIVSPYD
-1000 GIVRFTEKG
+1000 GVVRFYEKW
-1009 KMRFMSLESQFEKE
+1009 KMKFMSLQSEFSKE
-1023 TLLFKDGYE
+1023 TLLFKDGYTL
-1032 VTVKKGTSL
+1032 TVKKWDSL
-1041 VKGSVYAVKGASKM
+1041 VKGSIYAMKWTSKM
-1055 KVKDDGMVLEVHKD
+1055 KVKDDGMVLEVAKD

-1074 TKKLVEYSLIGL
+1074 TKKVTEYSLTGL
-1086 NPLGINEW
+1086 IPLVSEEGESVYKW
-1094 DEVFKGQ
+1094 Q
-1101 ILTSGAVDI
+1101 ILTTWAVDI
-1110 KEYQDIV
+1110 KEYQDVV
-1117 GDIEAMKYMLREVN
+1117 GDIEAMKYMLRQVN
-1131 AVYGVQG
+1131 GVYGVQG
-1138 QAINDKHIE
+1138 QSINDKHIE

-1161 AGDSSLIPGSHAK
+1161 AGNSSLIPGSHAK
-1174 YEDVVSINKELVSA
+1174 YEDVVTINKGLEAA
-1188 GKRPCVFKRMVLW
+1188 GKKPCVYKRMVLW

-1227 ASLKGAVDDLSDLK
+1227 ASLKWAVDDLSDLK
-1241 SNVIIGR
+1241 ANVIIGR
-1248 LLPIGQEFI
+1248 LLPIGQEFVA
-1257 DRQDKSA
+1257 RQERDA
-1264 FDEAMAQSQLTVE
+1264 FDLGMTHDQTTITHSDSVE
-1277 ERNVEVEA
+1277 

>member
-1 MQKQSFDGLVVKL
+1 MHKQSFDGLVVKL

-45 LFCESIFGPIRNFE
+45 LFCESIFWPIKNYE

-65 KGVRYKAVVCERCG
+65 KWVRYKGVVCERCG

-90 RMGHIDLATP
+90 RMWHIDLATP

-107 NSVSGGIHHLL
+107 SSVSGGIHHLL

-128 LGFVKY
+128 LWFVKY

-140 TDEQRENMFK
+140 TDEAREKMYK
-150 NLEEN
+150 SLEEN
-155 VKSTLERIDESYLS
+155 VQSTLARIDEMYLQ
-169 EKEQIAINAK
+169 EKEQIAANAK
-179 ASKNALQDLEN
+179 ASKNALQDLESK
-190 RYVANKAEIELEFN
+190 YLANKNDIEQEFN
-204 RIKGIISTLDRGVT
+204 RIKNIISDLNRGDT

-223 YRNIFSQFEDQ
+223 YRNIFSQFTDD
-234 VSFYSWPLAIYNMLK
+234 VSFYSWPLAIFNLLK
-249 GLDIKQEIDKN
+249 TLDVKQEIDKY
-260 LKEFSSIK
+260 LKEFPTIK
-268 SVEKRKKT
+268 SVEKRKKI

-288 SGVEPENM
+288 SGVAPENM

-339 KMIQVGMP
+339 KMIQVWMP

-364 LFVGEKQATGWGSG
+364 LFVWEKQATSWSWS
-378 TKVSKSLSDMLS
+378 KVSKSLSDMLS

-410 SVITVWPNL
+410 SVITVWPDL

-434 FSPFVIGKLIAKK
+434 FSPFVVGKLIQKK

-527 LPISQEAQDEAKNL
+527 LPISYEAQQEAKNL
-541 IAADKNVLKPTDGE
+541 IAADKNVLKPTDGQ

-573 DRIHAWSFV
+573 DKIHAGSFV
-582 GYYHSMKSVIQAY
+582 WYYDSFDAVIQSY
-595 ESKSIQLKDKV
+595 ESWSIKLKDKV
-606 IVLFQDETIETT
+606 VLLYNGDSFETT
-618 VGRVIFNSVL
+618 VGRIIFNNVL
-628 PEKNPFI
+628 PEENFI
-635 NETVH
+635 NETIG
-640 KKKLHK
+640 KKKLHA
-646 LLNNIFDEYGQ
+646 LLNRIFDEFGQ
-657 ETAVKVADAI
+657 ETAVTVADAI
-667 KDLWF
+667 KNLWF
-672 NYATYSGLSISAVG
+672 KFATLSWLSISAVG
-686 IEIPQEKEALLKLW
+686 INIPHEKDQLLKEW
-700 DDKVNEV
+700 DEKINEI
-707 YKYYYKWFLS
+707 YKYYYKGFLS
-717 DDEKHRQIVQ
+717 DDEKHRQIVHVWSEVKDK
-727 IWTDIKN
+727 IEWIVK
-734 KLEKHAKEL
+734 KL
-743 LIDKGDDVFAMIDS
+743 LIDSGDDVFAMIDS
-757 WARWSYNNSTQIL
+757 GARWSYNNSTQIL
-770 GMKWLVMNQ
+770 GMKGLVMNQ
-779 TGRIIELPIKGNFVE
+779 TGKIIELPIKGNFVE
-794 GLSPIEYFI
+794 WLTPIEYFI

-813 DTALRTADSWYL
+813 DTALRTADSGYL
-825 TRKLCDSSQEVVVKD
+825 TRKLCDASQEVVVKQE
-840 TDCGTEDSLIISKME
+840 DCGTTDSLIVSKME

-870 VLASDIHDAYGN
+870 VLASDLIDSYGN
-882 TILHAGD
+882 TILHAWD
-889 MIDKKK
+889 MLNKKN
-895 LALILESDVDVV
+895 LALVLESDIDLV
-907 NLRSPMICKTVS
+907 NVRSPMICKTVS

-930 ATREIVRLWTP
+930 STREIVRLWTP
-941 VGIIAAQSIG
+941 VGIIAAQSIW

-956 LTMDTFHKWWVVS
+956 LTMDTFHKGWVVS
-969 AGEDMAQGID
+969 AWEDMAQGID

-992 SAIIAPFD
+992 SAIISPYD
-1000 GIVRFTEKG
+1000 GIVRFYEKG
-1009 KMRFMSLESQFEKE
+1009 KMRFMSVQSDFDKD
-1023 TLLFKDGYE
+1023 TLLFKDGYTL
-1032 VTVKKGTSL
+1032 TVKKGDSL
-1041 VKGSVYAVKGASKM
+1041 VKWSTYALKWKSTM
-1055 KVKDDGMVLEVHKD
+1055 KVKDDGIVLEVAKD
-1069 HIVFG
+1069 HIVYG
-1074 TKKLVEYSLIGL
+1074 TKKVTEYSLTWL
-1086 NPLGINEW
+1086 NPLVSNEW
-1094 DEVFKGQ
+1094 EQVYKGQ
-1101 ILTSGAVDI
+1101 ILTTWAVDI
-1110 KEYQDIV
+1110 KDYQDVV

-1131 AVYGVQG
+1131 SVYGVQG
-1138 QAINDKHIE
+1138 QSINDKHIE
-1147 IIIKQLFSK
+1147 IVIKQLFSK

-1161 AGDSSLIPGSHAK
+1161 AGNSSLIPWSHAK
-1174 YEDVVSINKELVSA
+1174 YEDVVTINDQLIAA
-1188 GKRPCVFKRMVLW
+1188 GKKPCVFKRLVLW

-1227 ASLKGAVDDLSDLK
+1227 ASLKWSVDDLSDLK
-1241 SNVIIGR
+1241 ANVIIGR
-1248 LLPIGQEFI
+1248 LLPIGQEFV
-1257 DRQDKSA
+1257 DRQEKDA
-1264 FDEAMAQSQLTVE
+1264 FDLSMTQEQTTITDMTISE
-1277 ERNVEVEA
+1277 

>member
-1 MQKQSFDGLVVKL
+1 M
-14 ASAQTI
+14 
-20 EKRSHGIVDHAD
+20 
-32 TVNYRTGK
+32 
-40 PKHKG
+40 
-45 LFCESIFGPIRNFE
+45 
-59 CSCGKY
+59 
-65 KGVRYKAVVCERCG
+65 
-79 VEVTNARVRRE
+79 
-90 RMGHIDLATP
+90 
-100 VIHVWYQ
+100 
-107 NSVSGGIHHLL
+107 
-118 GLSGNEIQKI
+118 
-128 LGFVKY
+128 
-134 IVTSHV
+134 
-140 TDEQRENMFK
+140 
-150 NLEEN
+150 
-155 VKSTLERIDESYLS
+155 
-169 EKEQIAINAK
+169 
-179 ASKNALQDLEN
+179 
-190 RYVANKAEIELEFN
+190 
-204 RIKGIISTLDRGVT
+204 
-218 ILESD
+218 
-223 YRNIFSQFEDQ
+223 
-234 VSFYSWPLAIYNMLK
+234 
-249 GLDIKQEIDKN
+249 
-260 LKEFSSIK
+260 KEFASIK

-288 SGVEPENM
+288 SGVSPENM

-364 LFVGEKQATGWGSG
+364 LFVGEKQSTGTG

-410 SVITVWPNL
+410 SVITVGPHL

-452 KQAEKMIKEW
+452 KQAEKMIKEG
-462 HPLALKYLEEV
+462 HHLALKYLEEV

-573 DRIHAWSFV
+573 DRIHAGAMM
-582 GYYHSMKSVIQAY
+582 GYFENFEAVIHAYQSQSV
-595 ESKSIQLKDKV
+595 KLKDKV
-606 IVLFQDETIETT
+606 VVLVDDEALETT
-618 VGRVIFNSVL
+618 VGRVIFNSIL
-628 PEKNPFI
+628 PEDTTFI
-635 NETVH
+635 NETIQ

-646 LLNNIFDEYGQ
+646 LLNSIFDDYGQ
-657 ETAVKVADAI
+657 ETAVQVADAI
-667 KDLWF
+667 KDLGF
-672 NYATYSGLSISAVG
+672 KYATYSGLSISAVG
-686 IEIPQEKEALLKLW
+686 IEIPQEKDALLKQG
-700 DDKVNEV
+700 DEQVNEV
-707 YKYYYKWFLS
+707 YKYYYKGFLT

-743 LIDKGDDVFAMIDS
+743 LIEKGDDVFAMIDS
-757 WARWSYNNSTQIL
+757 GARGSYNNSTQIL
-770 GMKWLVMNQ
+770 GMKGLVMNQ
-779 TGRIIELPIKGNFVE
+779 TGKIIELPIKGNFVE

-813 DTALRTADSWYL
+813 DTALRTADSGYL
-825 TRKLCDSSQEVVVKD
+825 TRKLCDSSQEVVVKQEN
-840 TDCGTEDSLIISKME
+840 CGTEESLIISKME
-855 VESYNGD
+855 IESYNGD

-870 VLASDIHDAYGN
+870 VLASDIEDSYGN

-895 LALILESDVDVV
+895 LNLILDSDIDLV
-907 NLRSPMICKTVS
+907 NVRSPMICKTVS

-930 ATREIVRLWTP
+930 ATRDIVRLGTP

-956 LTMDTFHKWWVVS
+956 LTMDTFHK
-969 AGEDMAQGID
+969 G
-979 RVKQLFEV
+979 
-987 RKPKT
+987 
-992 SAIIAPFD
+992 
-1000 GIVRFTEKG
+1000 
-1009 KMRFMSLESQFEKE
+1009 
-1023 TLLFKDGYE
+1023 
-1032 VTVKKGTSL
+1032 
-1041 VKGSVYAVKGASKM
+1041 
-1055 KVKDDGMVLEVHKD
+1055 
-1069 HIVFG
+1069 
-1074 TKKLVEYSLIGL
+1074 
-1086 NPLGINEW
+1086 
-1094 DEVFKGQ
+1094 
-1101 ILTSGAVDI
+1101 
-1110 KEYQDIV
+1110 
-1117 GDIEAMKYMLREVN
+1117 
-1131 AVYGVQG
+1131 
-1138 QAINDKHIE
+1138 
-1147 IIIKQLFSK
+1147 
-1156 VFIYD
+1156 
-1161 AGDSSLIPGSHAK
+1161 
-1174 YEDVVSINKELVSA
+1174 
-1188 GKRPCVFKRMVLW
+1188 
-1201 LTSIAKETDSWLSSA
+1201 
-1216 SFQETIRVMVD
+1216 
-1227 ASLKGAVDDLSDLK
+1227 
-1241 SNVIIGR
+1241 
-1248 LLPIGQEFI
+1248 
-1257 DRQDKSA
+1257 
-1264 FDEAMAQSQLTVE
+1264 
-1277 ERNVEVEA
+1277 